1 MNFNTSFAGVSG
13 VIGIVSAAFTQF
25 NCIAVHANRSPQ
37 ERLSPSFGG
46 KGKLHRRQDDSSG
59 TAAAPEADAAPGSPR
74 ITGSIPLGA
83 PNKNSPPEPYWA
95 PTWDEVSG
103 QDAPPQTGEKP

>member
-1 MNFNTSFAGVSG
+1 MTPAAAASKQAGAEPAQPSKAETTTASNSSGPYSAPTWDEVSG
-13 VIGIVSAAFTQF
+13 
-25 NCIAVHANRSPQ
+25 
-37 ERLSPSFGG
+37 
-46 KGKLHRRQDDSSG
+46 KDSSG